1 MLACKK
7 CLEMEDA
14 FCDFEE
20 LRKVIAD
27 KLRAKKAYELQEKVV
42 QFALHEYKAFIKARN
57 AFRSEIEVKTHF
69 LAKTHFLE
77 KSVAKTKCKTKCK
90 SKCKSKC
97 VFATLF
103 LKVYFCHTFFKSVFL
118 PHFF

>member
-1 MLACKK
+1 MANYDISTHDISTYEYELIKRRELNYEYMLACKK

-57 AFRSEIEVKTHF
+57 AFRSEIE
-69 LAKTHFLE
+69 AKTHFLE
-77 KSVAKTKCKTKCK
+77 KSVAKK
-90 SKCKSKC
+90 SQ
-97 VFATLF
+97 
-103 LKVYFCHTFFKSVFL
+103 
-118 PHFF
+118 

>member
-1 MLACKK
+1 
-7 CLEMEDA
+7 MEDA

-27 KLRAKKAYELQEKVV
+27 KLRSKQAYELQEKVV

-69 LAKTHFLE
+69 LAKNNLLEKGWAKTHFLE
-77 KSVAKTKCKTKCK
+77 KSVAKK
-90 SKCKSKC
+90 SQ
-97 VFATLF
+97 
-103 LKVYFCHTFFKSVFL
+103 
-118 PHFF
+118 